1 VRGGAIRLKRC
12 GRLRDPR
19 ALFGVLGILMPEIT
33 SAIIKLLS
41 PMPTELPTASQFMRA
56 GAPVRWIVAHYITRE
71 S

>member
-1 VRGGAIRLKRC
+1 
-12 GRLRDPR
+12 
-19 ALFGVLGILMPEIT
+19 MPEIT

-71 S
+71 SWTGSTLLEVPSWMKILLWDNQAG